1 MKSARTITLAC
12 KKSIHLFLFFSALS
26 LPSCFHRSAN
36 IQETAEVS
44 ILIQG
49 LRSSIEELK
58 QDIHTS
64 QMQHAILEAKITAQE
79 TISLQN
85 RRESEKLLQR
95 LDRTH
100 TSLNLT
106 EEKVR
111 LLKESE
117 DFHKHKIEDL
127 YSHSSAQ
134 DLALSQYQAKIN
146 MLSNE
151 KSMSQET
158 HLSLSQ
164 IRAHIN
170 DLKKIICYN
179 LHPPLT
185 SYDVLAGDSLEK
197 ISEQFDC
204 TITEIKTLNHI
215 ENEELMPGLT
225 ILIPEKK

>member
-1 MKSARTITLAC
+1 MKGARTLTLAY
-12 KKSIHLFLFFSALS
+12 KKSIQLFLFFSALS
-26 LPSCFHRSAN
+26 LSSCFHRSAN

-85 RRESEKLLQR
+85 RRESEKFLQR

-100 TSLNLT
+100 TTLNLI

-117 DFHKHKIEDL
+117 DFHKLKIENL
-127 YSHSSAQ
+127 YSLSSTQ
-134 DLALSQYQAKIN
+134 DLALSQYQSKIN

-151 KSMSQET
+151 KSMAQET

-170 DLKKIICYN
+170 DLKKMICYN
-179 LHPPLT
+179 LNLSLNSYEVLT
-185 SYDVLAGDSLEK
+185 GDSLEK
-197 ISEQFDC
+197 ISQQFNC

-215 ENEELMPGLT
+215 ENEELMPGII